1 MPTRTRSRRAAT
13 LATALLLSLVVAGCA
28 DDLETL
34 SHVEVSASVSDPE
47 TSQSTTVHGY
57 VPDLAVPAGT
67 TLAEPLDD
75 PVLLAVDV
83 TVAIGPDRSFSV
95 RPSDFLLK
103 TSSGTSAP
111 ALTSVNRALED
122 ESLWPLLEVG
132 SGSSQRGW
140 LAFAVERGS
149 VDGATLVANRPDAL
163 TSAGRGTLDSA
174 SFDVPLE
181 PAG

>member
-1 MPTRTRSRRAAT
+1 MPPRTRSRRAPT
-13 LATALLLSLVVAGCA
+13 LAAALLLSLVVAGCA
-28 DDLETL
+28 DDPETL

-75 PVLLAVDV
+75 PVLVAVDV
-83 TVAIGPDRSFSV
+83 TVAIGADRSFSV

-132 SGSSQRGW
+132 SGIERVHRMALAASMAAIGFALGTAVHGQARGGD
-140 LAFAVERGS
+140 R
-149 VDGATLVANRPDAL
+149 R
-163 TSAGRGTLDSA
+163 R
-174 SFDVPLE
+174 
-181 PAG
+181 